1 MAQEHTTNE
10 EVFDS
15 STPYKADFDVPYI
28 PEIDE
33 FKDDPYIFE

>member
-15 STPYKADFDVPYI
+15 SIPFI

>member
-10 EVFDS
+10 EVFGS
-15 STPYKADFDVPYI
+15 STPCKADFDVPYV